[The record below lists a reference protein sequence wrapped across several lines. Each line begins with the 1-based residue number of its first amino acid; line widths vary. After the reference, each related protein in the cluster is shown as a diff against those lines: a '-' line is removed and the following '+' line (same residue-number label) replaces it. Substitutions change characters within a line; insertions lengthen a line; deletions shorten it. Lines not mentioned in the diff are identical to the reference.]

1 MNKTNIYKIY
11 IEQKPPREKIIWK
24 KNADYDAHDTSM
36 LVLYLTK
43 TIIIYVVAQ
52 SI

>member
-1 MNKTNIYKIY
+1 M
-11 IEQKPPREKIIWK
+11 K

-43 TIIIYVVAQ
+43 TIIIYAVT
-52 SI
+52 